1 MKGLVIK
8 STGTSYGVWFPDGTT
23 LDCRVKGNFRIRGI
37 RSTNPVA
44 IGDYVEVVKG
54 DTSAQ
59 GDATHWITEV
69 YDRRNYIIRRSTNL
83 SHESHIL
90 AANIDL
96 AALMVTINHP
106 KTSTIFID
114 RFLATCEAYR
124 VHACLI
130 FNKVDLLTD
139 NERQQL
145 SDLRTLYESIG
156 YKTYAI
162 SALDTDSEDF
172 KALLNVF
179 AGGVEHPSPDMNP
192 PSLRGLG
199 GVLMGLGGVPME
211 IGRVSLLSG
220 NSGVGKSTLLNA
232 ILGREVTRTGTI
244 STAHNKGMHTT
255 TFSEMYPLSMHN
267 PQWRS
272 DALGDDAARVVMTD
286 TSLPAPSLRGTGG
299 VPWLIDTPG
308 IKGFG
313 VLDMQRE
320 EVGHYFREIFRV
332 GRDCR
337 YSDCVHLDEPGCAV
351 CEAVKNGN
359 IAFSRYE
366 SYLSMLGDITENKYR

>member
-8 STGTSYGVWFPDGTT
+8 STGTSYVVYFDDGST

-54 DTSAQ
+54 DTVAQ
-59 GDATHWITEV
+59 GDATHWITDV

-96 AALMVTINHP
+96 AALMVTVNHP
-106 KTSTIFID
+106 KTSTTFID

-124 VHACLI
+124 VPACLI

-139 NERQQL
+139 DERHL
-145 SDLRTLYESIG
+145 LADLRTLYEGIG

-162 SALDTDSEDF
+162 SALDTDSEEYRRLLS
-172 KALLNVF
+172 ALC
-179 AGGVEHPSPDMNP
+179 GGVT
-192 PSLRGLG
+192 
-199 GVLMGLGGVPME
+199 
-211 IGRVSLLSG
+211 LLSG

-232 ILGREVTRTGTI
+232 VLGREVTRTGTI

-255 TFSEMYPLSMHN
+255 TFSEMYPLPSSLI
-267 PQWRS
+267 PQLS
-272 DALGDDAARVVMTD
+272 
-286 TSLPAPSLRGTGG
+286 TSLNSQPSTIS
-299 VPWLIDTPG
+299 WLIDTPG

-320 EVGHYFREIFRV
+320 EVGHYFREIFRI
-332 GRDCR
+332 GRECR
-337 YSDCVHLDEPGCAV
+337 YSDCVHIDEPGCAV
-351 CEAVKNGN
+351 CEAVKNGD

-366 SYLSMLGDITENKYR
+366 SYLSMLGDISETKYR